1 MGFLYKA
8 IQFIILV
15 GITLGSLLLSFHFFG
30 LISPDIYIY
39 FLRTLYQNYLA
50 GVITLVVFFLGILSL
65 LPYFLRTEPRNTMVR
80 DGKTGAI
87 RVSLDAVEGL
97 IYRFVSRQEGVKEV
111 KTFIK
116 PVEGGL
122 FIRLKLGVSPHQ
134 EIPDLVTEI
143 QESLQDYV
151 NQVVG
156 VKVEKIETVVHSIES
171 EERDTFDRKREKAKR
186 EKVEKEIAEKDEKE
200 KEKEKEIE
208 KEIEKAEEQILEEE
222 TEEKWYGEETTE
234 EETEERKQDKDF

>member
-1 MGFLYKA
+1 MGFFYRA
-8 IQFIILV
+8 IQFIILIV
-15 GITLGSLLLSFHFFG
+15 ITLGSLLLSFHFFG

-50 GVITLVVFFLGILSL
+50 GIIGLVVFFLGILSL
-65 LPYFLRTEPRNTMVR
+65 LPYFLRAEPQNTMVR

-97 IYRFVSRQEGVKEV
+97 IHRFVSRQEGVKEV

-122 FIRLKLGVSPHQ
+122 FIRLKLGVFPHQ
-134 EIPDLVTEI
+134 EIPDLVTDI
-143 QESLQDYV
+143 QESLKDYV
-151 NQVVG
+151 SQVVG

-171 EERDTFDRKREKAKR
+171 EERDTFERKREEVKR
-186 EKVEKEIAEKDEKE
+186 EKVEKE
-200 KEKEKEIE
+200 KEIE
-208 KEIEKAEEQILEEE
+208 KPQEQVYEEE
-222 TEEKWYGEETTE
+222 TEEKWVDEETTE
-234 EETEERKQDKDF
+234 EETEETEEKKQDKDL